1 MKSLLPRPAS
11 LLGLALFAALVGF
24 SSPVFAQTAP
34 TPSTGSRP
42 AVTYRIR
49 AADKLGIRIF
59 GEEDLSVI
67 PRVDAKG
74 TVNLTLIGELRI
86 AGLTVNEAELAIS
99 QAYREHKLLRN
110 PRVTITV
117 EEYASRE
124 VSINGMVKDPK
135 RYALPLESTMTVL
148 ELVTKAGG
156 FTDTAQGSAVRL
168 TRIMPDGS
176 TQTQVLDIDSLIK
189 GKKNAK
195 TEDSSLLLE
204 PGDIIYVPERR
215 I

>member
-1 MKSLLPRPAS
+1 MKPPRLQPAF
-11 LLGLALFAALVGF
+11 LLGFALLATLVGI
-24 SSPVFAQTAP
+24 SSPILAQNAAA
-34 TPSTGSRP
+34 GRP
-42 AVTYRIR
+42 AVAYRIR

-59 GEEDLSVI
+59 QEEDLSIV

-74 TVNLTLIGELRI
+74 TVNLTLVGELRI
-86 AGLTVNEAELAIS
+86 AGMTVNEAEQAIVNI
-99 QAYREHKLLRN
+99 YRERKLLRN
-110 PRVTITV
+110 PRVTVTV

-124 VSINGMVKDPK
+124 VSVSGMVKEPK

-156 FTDTAQGSAVRL
+156 FTDTAQGKEVRL

-176 TQTQVLDIDSLIK
+176 TQTQILDIDSLIK

-195 TEDSSLLLE
+195 AEDSSLLLE